1 MKLLESA
8 AKIVFIM
15 IALAACIGLFL
26 GMISEDNF
34 MILATG
40 AFAFF
45 FSYKSDNK
53 DNLPYNGK

>member
-8 AKIVFIM
+8 AKIVFI
-15 IALAACIGLFL
+15 LLSLTACIGFL
-26 GMISEDNF
+26 IDLLPVESF
-34 MILATG
+34 MILASS